1 MRRLAPGPVR
11 LCTLLA
17 FSALAVPASAQPES
31 GTVFIGAG
39 ALASMERSSRS
50 SSLGTSDN
58 RDGTAAGGA
67 LQIGVYLTPR
77 VSARFE
83 WSMTD
88 WLEYRNDGGIYPLYA
103 AAGPGPGPG
112 PGPGRGILSPG
123 MEGRVGP
130 TLAESLI
137 APYGVRGRAR
147 SKAGFALLGYHLG
160 SRRASV
166 EVMGGMGWIA
176 KTTRTSY
183 DFGIAQPLINLLP
196 DALPVRGGESRYTD
210 YQTVGVAGLDAT
222 VALTDHAAVVPQL
235 RVFASGGDLSLRPGV
250 GIRWTF

>member
-1 MRRLAPGPVR
+1 MRRLQSGLVGFCA
-11 LCTLLA
+11 LLA
-17 FSALAVPASAQPES
+17 CSTLAVPASAQPES

-39 ALASMERSSRS
+39 ALASLERSTRS
-50 SSLGTSDN
+50 SGLGVDDN

-67 LQIGVYLTPR
+67 LQLGVYLTPR

-88 WLEYRNDGGIYPLYA
+88 WLEYRNGSGIYPLYA
-103 AAGPGPGPG
+103 AAELRSGIVPPGF
-112 PGPGRGILSPG
+112 
-123 MEGRVGP
+123 EGRFDPALV
-130 TLAESLI
+130 ESLI
-137 APYGVRGRAR
+137 APYGFRGRTR

-166 EVMGGMGWIA
+166 EVMGGMGWVA
-176 KTTRTSY
+176 RTTRTSY
-183 DFGIAQPLINLLP
+183 DFRIAQPLLNLLP
-196 DALPVRGGESRYTD
+196 DSLPFRGGESGFTD

-222 VALTDHAAVVPQL
+222 VGLTDHAAVVPQL
-235 RVFASGGDLSLRPGV
+235 RVFASGGTLSVRPGV